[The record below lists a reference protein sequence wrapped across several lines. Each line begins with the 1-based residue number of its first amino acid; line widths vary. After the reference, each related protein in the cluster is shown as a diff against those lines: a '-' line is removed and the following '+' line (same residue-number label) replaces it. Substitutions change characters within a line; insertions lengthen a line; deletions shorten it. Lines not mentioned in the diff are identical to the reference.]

1 MLTPPAAALPARHDP
16 YAALGVSAFRRFVV
30 SLLTM
35 TMATQV
41 QAVVVGWLVYQVT
54 HDPLALGLLGLT
66 EVVPY
71 IGVALFAGYVV
82 DRTDRKRVS
91 VRSLAV
97 LVVASVTLLVFT
109 VTGRDAS
116 RVWPYYAVIAVC
128 GVARSFLQS
137 SRSALVA
144 EIVPRALF
152 ANAATWRS
160 STWQLGSVIGPAL
173 GGLVY
178 AAYGARVAF
187 AVVVLLNVVAFAAM
201 AGVRHTP
208 TTVSIGADSIRRN
221 LAAGMRFV
229 AGQPIILSAL
239 TLDMLAVFFGG
250 AVALMPVF
258 ASDILHVGARGVG
271 ILQAAPGIGA
281 VIMAVIVAHRPP
293 FARAGRTLLVAVAIF
308 GVAMIA
314 FAVSKSFPLS
324 VALLIV
330 GGAADNVSAVI
341 RATLIQVLVPPEMLG
356 RISAVNAIFIGS
368 SNELGAFE
376 SGVAARLFG
385 TVASVVLGGVMTL
398 AVVGG
403 TAWRAPS
410 LRRLR
415 RIEEE
420 RPRDASPAPAA

>member
-1 MLTPPAAALPARHDP
+1 MPTPPAAASTARHDP
-16 YAALGVSAFRRFVV
+16 YAALGVPAFRRFVV

-71 IGVALFAGYVV
+71 IAVALFAGYVV

-109 VTGRDAS
+109 ITGRDAS

-152 ANAATWRS
+152 TNAATWRS
-160 STWQLGSVIGPAL
+160 STWQLGTVIGPAL

-187 AVVVLLNVVAFAAM
+187 AVVVVLNVVAFAAM
-201 AGVRHTP
+201 AGVHHTP

-229 AGQPIILSAL
+229 SSQPIILSAL

-385 TVASVVLGGVMTL
+385 TVASVVLGGAMTL
-398 AVVGG
+398 VVVGA
-403 TAWRAPS
+403 TAWRAPA

-420 RPRDASPAPAA
+420 RTSEAGLAPVA